1 MENMTEE
8 EKAEHEKKFKVS
20 AFTKTITVLNFVV
33 LRKSLENINKTNKNY
48 CKDLDLDKIE
58 Q

>member
-20 AFTKTITVLNFVV
+20 TFLNHNCTKFVV
-33 LRKSLENINKTNKNY
+33 LRKYLENINKTNKN
-48 CKDLDLDKIE
+48 CSKDLDLDKIE